1 MREVNINNRIGV
13 CLCGIHHNVPAQYI
27 SSLCAHAAS
36 AGFLLQV
43 FTPFTELSSGDN
55 HDKGEAS
62 VFDYI
67 EYGKLTALIIL
78 SETFK
83 DSSVVKKLRE
93 QASAAKVPVIS
104 VDKHLDGC
112 YNITYDYSNSFEE
125 IVRHIIEEH
134 GCYFINFLAGIKD
147 NSFSEERIE
156 VYKKVLAE
164 HNIPFEEE
172 RLGYGDFWELPAKA
186 AVENFL
192 ESDLPLPEAIICC
205 NDEMAVAACDV
216 LQAHGFKVPDDV
228 IVTGFDGYELGKLY
242 SPSIT
247 TCEQDTEL
255 AAQITI
261 TICKDIL
268 DGLSNAPIDYS
279 VDFKTVYNGSCG
291 CKDCNTTVSNQ
302 SVMWL
307 FHKFKDSRA
316 ANEHNAMMALSL
328 SDGLGLTEVCGY
340 LDSFFRR
347 FSWFSAAVVL
357 HSSYVNPLLPSHKE
371 PFPEDSMV
379 QVIDFHKF
387 EYATPFAISEVCSS
401 FPFLEESTDDT
412 NLLLY
417 IPLHMH
423 DRVFGYFAVGCNERF
438 SLLDYDLLRVFSDSL
453 NRIFAALTPQN

>member
-1 MREVNINNRIGV
+1 MREVTINNRIGV

-27 SSLCAHAAS
+27 ASLCTHAADE
-36 AGFLLQV
+36 GFLLQV
-43 FTPFTELSSGDN
+43 FTPFTELSGKDH
-55 HDKGEAS
+55 HDAGEAS
-62 VFDYI
+62 IFNQI
-67 EYGKLTALIIL
+67 EYEKLTALIIL

-83 DSSVVKKLRE
+83 DDSIVKKLIK
-93 QASAAKVPVIS
+93 QAHAAGVPVIS
-104 VDKHLDGC
+104 IDRTLDGC

-125 IVRHIIEEH
+125 IVRHVIEEH

-147 NSFSEERIE
+147 NSFSEERIK

-164 HNIPFEEE
+164 HNIPFEKE
-172 RLGYGDFWELPAKA
+172 RLAYGDFWELPAKT

-192 ESDLPLPEAIICC
+192 DSDLPLPEAIICC

-216 LQAHGFKVPDDV
+216 LRAHGFNVPDDV

-242 SPSIT
+242 SPGIT

-261 TICKDIL
+261 TICRDIL
-268 DGLSNAPIDYS
+268 DGLSTVPVDYS

-291 CKDCNTTVSNQ
+291 CRECNETVPNQ
-302 SVMWL
+302 SVVWL
-307 FHKFKDSRA
+307 FHKFKTSRA
-316 ANEHNAMMALSL
+316 VNEQSALMALSL

-340 LDSFFRR
+340 LDSFFHR
-347 FSWFSAAVVL
+347 FSWVSAAVVL

-379 QVIDFHKF
+379 QVIDFRKF
-387 EYATPFAISEVCSS
+387 EYNTPFIVSDFGSS
-401 FPFLEESTDDT
+401 FPFLEETIDET
-412 NLLLY
+412 NLLVY

-423 DRVFGYFAVGCNERF
+423 ERVFGYFAVGCNESF

-453 NRIFAALTPQN
+453 NRIFAALTPRG

>member
-1 MREVNINNRIGV
+1 MREVTTNNRIGV

-27 SSLCAHAAS
+27 GSLCTRAADE
-36 AGFLLQV
+36 GFLVQI
-43 FTPFTELSSGDN
+43 FAPFTELSGKDH
-55 HDKGEAS
+55 HDMGEAS

-67 EYGKLTALIIL
+67 EFDKLAALVIL

-83 DSSVVKKLRE
+83 DDSFVKKLV
-93 QASAAKVPVIS
+93 QKAHSAGVPVIS
-104 VDKHLDGC
+104 VDKTLEDC

-125 IVRHIIEEH
+125 IVRHVIEEH

-147 NSFSEERIE
+147 NSFSEERID

-192 ESDLPLPEAIICC
+192 QSDLPLPEAIICC

-216 LQAHGFKVPDDV
+216 LQAHGFKVPQDV

-242 SPSIT
+242 CPGIT

-255 AAQITI
+255 AAQVTI
-261 TICKDIL
+261 TLCKDIL
-268 DGLSNAPIDYS
+268 DGLSTDPIDYS
-279 VDFKTVYNGSCG
+279 IDFKTVYNGSCG
-291 CKDCNTTVSNQ
+291 CKECESTVTNQ
-302 SVMWL
+302 SVVWL
-307 FHKFKDSRA
+307 FHKFKASRA
-316 ANEHNAMMALSL
+316 FHEHSSLMALSL

-347 FSWFSAAVVL
+347 VSWHSAAVVL
-357 HSSYVNPLLPSHKE
+357 HSSYVNPLLPSQKE
-371 PFPEDSMV
+371 PYPENSMV
-379 QVIDFHKF
+379 QVIDFRKY
-387 EYATPFAISEVCSS
+387 EYDTPFIVSEATSS
-401 FPFLEESTDDT
+401 FPLLEECASDS
-412 NLLLY
+412 NQLLY

-423 DRVFGYFAVGCNERF
+423 DRVFGYLMVGCDHRF
-438 SLLDYDLLRVFSDSL
+438 SLLDYDLLRVFTDNL
-453 NRIFAALTPQN
+453 NRIFASL